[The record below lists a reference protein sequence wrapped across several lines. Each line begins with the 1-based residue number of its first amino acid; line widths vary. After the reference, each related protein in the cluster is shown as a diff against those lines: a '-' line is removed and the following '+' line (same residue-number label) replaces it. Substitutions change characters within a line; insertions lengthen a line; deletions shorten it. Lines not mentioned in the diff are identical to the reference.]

1 MLWKDIKWYLYTVIQ
16 YDNNCIH
23 YNDFNCK
30 AATNTDFYPV
40 PFKWIFIIITGQII
54 KSLKLWS
61 LLHLP
66 SLSFP
71 SALDQILH
79 LAAFKSHLKTFFL
92 LWTVLFSL
100 VYFIDYCLRYCNL
113 IASVNLEIKAISTYL
128 FIFLLIP
135 LHPSQSRKNSFP
147 SSTSVLR
154 LWTCFFVGFLT
165 NKFSMV
171 LYCIV
176 LK

>member
-79 LAAFKSHLKTFFL
+79 LAAFKSHLKTFFYYELFCFHLCIL
-92 LWTVLFSL
+92 LTIVCVTVTLLRVSIWKLKRHLPIYLFS
-100 VYFIDYCLRYCNL
+100 YWF
-113 IASVNLEIKAISTYL
+113 L
-128 FIFLLIP
+128 FILLSPVKTLFHPAP
-135 LHPSQSRKNSFP
+135 LYSDYGRVSLLALLDKQ
-147 SSTSVLR
+147 
-154 LWTCFFVGFLT
+154 
-165 NKFSMV
+165 
-171 LYCIV
+171 I
-176 LK
+176 